1 MERVSTVVPDH
12 DQLGSNIPEESLQAR
27 SEFYKVLKTWR
38 SGPSQDVSKQ
48 IGKLLRDPETNGLAS
63 INKFSN
69 AIKDFYSY
77 MAQRIYTNHLYQDAS
92 TEQKEGLL
100 NAIERFLSVWI
111 YPWAFA
117 PSNTDDEEVDLRLQ
131 DRIRSL
137 HWVSHQHLDAPIDPS
152 SPEQSRHLEAAILHL
167 IRQNEVLPTESKLD
181 QIVDCC
187 HEVFKALRLN
197 AKTSDSSSMTVA
209 TAAAAAVNVA
219 KHQQIQSQQPLASQ
233 CPSNADD
240 FLPVLIWIVLRAN
253 PPLLH
258 SNLQFIMRFASD
270 TRLNTGE
277 AAYCF
282 TNLCCAVEFI
292 KNLNYASLGMTKE
305 EFEQQMRDGV
315 PVTLCPADI
324 PDALSDAKR
333 RYTAISQKI
342 DDMEALMAATESELN
357 ANERRTVER
366 VAQLRRTCTLK
377 RTVHLDPRELVT
389 PHVLCLGPMPE
400 DLPNPPTLLSKS
412 QSINLIDQLRPDEA
426 LASTPCLK
434 PLPTC
439 TPPRPPRP
447 PPR

>member
-1 MERVSTVVPDH
+1 MERVPMVVPGSSILCKNNCGYYGNPSWNNYCSRCYREFQNRSEAQLRNARALSRTSSRAFANFEAKRKKVAGKSSGTIRNILKIQKDH
-12 DQLGSNIPEESLQAR
+12 DQVGSNIPEEALQAR
-27 SEFYKVLKTWR
+27 AEFYKVLKTWR
-38 SGPSQDVSKQ
+38 SSPGHDVNKQ
-48 IGKLLRDPETNGLAS
+48 IEKLLRDLEVNELAN
-63 INKFSN
+63 IDKFSN

-100 NAIERFLSVWI
+100 NAIERYLSVWI

-117 PSNTDDEEVDLRLQ
+117 PPNTDDEEVDLELQ

-167 IRQNEVLPTESKLD
+167 IRQNEVHPTESKLD
-181 QIVDCC
+181 KIVDCC
-187 HEVFKALRLN
+187 HEVFRALRLN
-197 AKTSDSSSMTVA
+197 AKTPDSSSMTVA

-219 KHQQIQSQQPLASQ
+219 KQQQIKSQQPLAPQ

-258 SNLQFIMRFASD
+258 SNLQFITRFASD

-282 TNLCCAVEFI
+282 INLCCAVEFI
-292 KNLNYASLGMTKE
+292 KNLDYASLGLTKE
-305 EFEQQMRDGV
+305 EFEHQMRDGV

-324 PDALSDAKR
+324 PDALSDTKR
-333 RYTAISQKI
+333 RYTAISQK
-342 DDMEALMAATESELN
+342 
-357 ANERRTVER
+357 
-366 VAQLRRTCTLK
+366 
-377 RTVHLDPRELVT
+377 
-389 PHVLCLGPMPE
+389 
-400 DLPNPPTLLSKS
+400 
-412 QSINLIDQLRPDEA
+412 
-426 LASTPCLK
+426 
-434 PLPTC
+434 
-439 TPPRPPRP
+439 
-447 PPR
+447 